1 MAAATSKDIDMF
13 KEDGTQNN
21 IYCNSNTGKYEKHIN
36 LELTNE
42 LTYFHDCKAS
52 GMPTESYITEQIR
65 LHGACLLKNIIKIDE
80 LIRSLTNLLGPLKK
94 QSNGKLN
101 TVIAPNE
108 NPSKLINSKT
118 FQPLH
123 QDNIYE
129 REAPKYVLL
138 YCISCAETGG
148 ENILININTLLNEQ
162 GINPFLS
169 LLDKDSQTFLST
181 GVKSAVITKTSDGFT
196 SKISPF
202 ASKILFQDGASCKA
216 FHKLIDVIHSD
227 TQHMVFKKLLS
238 GDALLMDNTRV
249 LHGRCA
255 FTGTNRKLCRFW
267 F

>member
-1 MAAATSKDIDMF
+1 MF
-13 KEDGTQNN
+13 SEDGIQEN
-21 IYCNSNTGKYEKHIN
+21 IYCNSNTEKYKKHIN
-36 LELTNE
+36 LESTNE
-42 LTYFHDCKAS
+42 LTHFHDCKFS
-52 GMPTESYITEQIR
+52 GMPTESDITEQIR
-65 LHGACLLKNIIKIDE
+65 LYGTCLIKNITQIDE
-80 LIRSLTNLLGPLKK
+80 LIKRLTRLLGPLKK

-101 TVIAPNE
+101 TVIVPNE

-148 ENILININTLLNEQ
+148 ESILINIDTLLNKQ
-162 GINPFLS
+162 GIKPFLS
-169 LLDKDSQTFLST
+169 LINKDSQTFLRT
-181 GVKSAVITKTSDGFT
+181 GVKSAVLTKTSDGFT

-202 ASKILFQDGASCKA
+202 ASKILFQDSASCKA

-255 FTGTNRKLCRFW
+255 FTGANRKLCRFW